1 MTTLIAYQGE
11 DYCIIAAD
19 SQTTYGHLRAD
30 CSPMGKIAT
39 NGKFLVA
46 AAGTVRGMNL
56 IQHGFTPPAIRHK
69 DLDRY
74 MVRSFIP
81 ALRQEFI
88 NAGYDM
94 KDGGSIAEHDND
106 FIVAV
111 NGQLFFIDSVYGVER
126 NKENIHITGSGRALA
141 LGAAW
146 ALGLTDAE
154 NYEQALDI
162 VVQAVEAAIQF
173 DIYSGDAIQIAVQ
186 FADGKIMMTTLDEDD
201 EETLS

>member
-11 DYCIIAAD
+11 NYCIVAAD

-30 CSPMGKIAT
+30 CSPMGKIAV
-39 NGKFLVA
+39 NGKFIVA

-56 IQHGFTPPAIRHK
+56 IQHAFTPPAIRHK

-146 ALGLTDAE
+146 ALGLAE
-154 NYEQALDI
+154 AEDYEQALDI
-162 VVQAVEAAIQF
+162 VVQAVEAAIKF
-173 DIYSGDAIQIAVQ
+173 DIYSGDAIQVAVQ
-186 FADGKIMMTTLDEDD
+186 FADGKVMMTTLDD
-201 EETLS
+201 EEALS